1 MKYIYYILFACAC
14 VMMACSG
21 SDGEDTGGVPAPSSS
36 DVISFATGVSSET
49 TRATTGSI
57 DDLDALKATPE
68 GFGVFAYV
76 TDDKDWA
83 TAVSAD
89 ADLSGFSDYLMYNQQ
104 VTWGVQYVDDSSDP
118 HYDWVY
124 APLKYWPNSSN
135 NATNRYVS
143 FFAYAP
149 YVAAGAASGITGFTN
164 SSDKLPHI
172 IYEIA
177 GGNEQVDLLY
187 ANCMDATRNGQGLIT
202 ADSDP
207 LAYQR
212 VLLQF
217 HHALAAVDI
226 YVQRVYDE
234 PVYTGKTP
242 SEDVPK
248 LYISKLELVSA
259 TDGADGLQTGGRLN
273 LETGE
278 WTQVG
283 TAWNDATGKQLT
295 YTESMIDDYLK
306 GTTSDDPLVIRDT
319 ELGKFGEA
327 SGVDEQERTLIKGAM
342 AQVFL
347 PRKVTLIPT
356 ITFSMV
362 KHDENLAIGYYTDL
376 TGKKYSRI
384 VNTVTGNSAT
394 IDFQAGKRYKLLI
407 RIGVEHVSFE
417 VVNIV
422 DWDFPM
428 RYQPSVIEPFGSE
441 TIGHRV
447 DEQ

>member
-1 MKYIYYILFACAC
+1 
-14 VMMACSG
+14 MMACSG
-21 SDGEDTGGVPAPSSS
+21 SDGEETGGSSASSSS
-36 DVISFATGVSSET
+36 DVISFATGVSIET

-226 YVQRVYDE
+226 YVQRIYDE

-242 SEDVPK
+242 SEEVPK

-283 TAWNDATGKQLT
+283 TAWNDATGKKLT
-295 YTESMIDDYLK
+295 YTESMIEDYLK

-319 ELGKFGEA
+319 EVSKFGEE

-362 KHDENLAIGYYTDL
+362 KHDESLAIGYYTDL

-384 VNTVTGNSAT
+384 VNTVKGNSAT

>member
-1 MKYIYYILFACAC
+1 
-14 VMMACSG
+14 MMACSG

-172 IYEIA
+172 VYEIA

-226 YVQRVYDE
+226 YVQRIYDE

-347 PRKVTLIPT
+347 PRKVTLIPI

-362 KHDENLAIGYYTDL
+362 KHDESLAIGYYTDL

-384 VNTVTGNSAT
+384 VNTVKGNSAT